1 MCSTPTP
8 TLKPV
13 ISFTYVRRKQETKSD
28 IITNVL
34 LLLYLILLYIASQ
47 VSDDAQEAD
56 VDDAIESLQV
66 YIV

>member
-28 IITNVL
+28 IISP